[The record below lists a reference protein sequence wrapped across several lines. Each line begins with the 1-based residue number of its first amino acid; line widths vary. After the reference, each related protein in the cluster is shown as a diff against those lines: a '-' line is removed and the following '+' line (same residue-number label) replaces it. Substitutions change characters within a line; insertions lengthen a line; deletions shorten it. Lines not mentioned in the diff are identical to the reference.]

1 MHELSL
7 AQDLL
12 RQLHEL
18 AAQNGAYRI
27 LTVTVEVGQLSG
39 IVPDS
44 FDFGFTALA
53 AESPLTSSAKLKIK
67 TPMTDYQCLSCGH
80 LLAKCNKRPDNCPAC
95 TNGIMMPKGGMDLI
109 LLNVEM
115 DIK

>member
-1 MHELSL
+1 MHELSM

-27 LTVTVEVGQLSG
+27 LTVTVEVGPLSG

-53 AESPLTSSAKLKIK
+53 AESPLTSGAKLNIKI
-67 TPMTDYQCLSCGH
+67 PMADYQCLSCGH
-80 LLAKCNKRPDNCPAC
+80 LLAGCNKRPDNCPAC
-95 TNGIMMPKGGMDLI
+95 KDGMMMASGGRDLI

-115 DIK
+115 DI